1 MLVPPSKYAK
11 HVPTWLIHSVTYSAV
26 ITDLE
31 GCYAYVNNAFVER
44 FAVLNTKFIGELF
57 TQSIHPDDID
67 KCMQAAG
74 ACIASP
80 GTSVNVIL
88 RKPAKKDGQ
97 YYSSSWDFSLILD
110 DSGAPIGIIAVG
122 HDLTETELAARGE
135 KQFRLRFES
144 LIEGMRDG
152 YIEVDDRLKV
162 TNINSAALNTLG
174 LDHKKSENPLLQTVL
189 PFEHDREFE
198 TALND
203 TRQNLSSNI
212 CELAL
217 PDQRWLLCMLQPAA
231 AGMRIFVRDITEQKS
246 DQEQTKELLRITIVQ
261 NDRLKN
267 FSHIVAHNL
276 RAHTGNIDALLKYF
290 AVDHPE
296 CAQGELFGHLNDA
309 STRLSETVS
318 NLAEVAGMT
327 RENREELLPVSVSKA
342 IANALQVV
350 EPIRKSISAEI
361 TVDVD
366 QQLKVLAIPAF
377 LDSIALNLISNAL
390 KYHRKEV
397 PCVVT
402 IKLVEGERYHTLSVS
417 DNGLGIDLNLHGA
430 KLFGMYST
438 FHRHPE
444 ARGIGLFIT
453 KNQIDAMGGYIE
465 VESTPMEGTT
475 FHVHL
480 RH

>member
-1 MLVPPSKYAK
+1 M
-11 HVPTWLIHSVTYSAV
+11 
-26 ITDLE
+26 ITDLQ
-31 GCYAYVNNAFVER
+31 GCYAYVNQAFLER
-44 FAVLNTKFIGELF
+44 FSMLNTKFIGEPF
-57 TQSIHPDDID
+57 TKSIHPDDVD

-74 ACIASP
+74 DCIASP

-88 RKPAKKDGQ
+88 RKPTQKEEC
-97 YYSSSWDFSLILD
+97 YYSSSWDFSVIQD
-110 DSGAPIGIIAVG
+110 ETGAPIGVIAVG
-122 HDLTETELAARGE
+122 HDLTETELTARSE
-135 KQFRLRFES
+135 KMFRSRFES

-152 YIEVDDRLKV
+152 YLEVDSDLKLI
-162 TNINSAALNTLG
+162 NINTVALRILNVQ
-174 LDHKKSENPLLQTVL
+174 DIEKRRNLLTDLL
-189 PFEHDREFE
+189 PVVADSEFE
-198 TALND
+198 TALLD
-203 TRQNLSSNI
+203 TQRNLSSNI

-217 PDQRWLLCMLQPAA
+217 PDQRWVLCMIQPAA
-231 AGMRIFVRDITEQKS
+231 AGMRIFIRDITERKS
-246 DQEQTKELLRITIVQ
+246 EQEQTKELLRITMVQ

-276 RAHTGNIDALLKYF
+276 RAHTGNIKALLKYL

-296 CAQGELFGHLNDA
+296 CTQGELFEHLNDA
-309 STRLSETVS
+309 ANRLSETVN
-318 NLAEVAGMT
+318 NLSEVAGMT

-342 IANALQVV
+342 IDNALRIV
-350 EPIRKSISAEI
+350 EPIRKSINAEI
-361 TVDVD
+361 NVHVDP
-366 QQLKVLAIPAF
+366 QLEVLAIPAF

-397 PCVVT
+397 SCEVT

-417 DNGLGIDLNLHGA
+417 DNGLGIDLNRNST

-438 FHRHPE
+438 FHKHPE

-453 KNQIDAMGGYIE
+453 KNQIEAMGGYIE
-465 VESTPMEGTT
+465 VESTPMKGTT